1 MPPYYSM
8 FAAHRIMGCDTDRVA
23 KEAHHPALDEVA
35 LTTVLAALADPI
47 RLGLVRLL
55 SDGVERQWGELDAP
69 VAKSTLSHHLKVLRS
84 SGVTRTREEGTRCYV
99 RLRGDELE
107 ERFPGLLTSVLATT
121 GHGATD
127 VGIKQTR
134 RTS

>member
-1 MPPYYSM
+1 MTK
-8 FAAHRIMGCDTDRVA
+8 D
-23 KEAHHPALDEVA
+23 AHHPDLNDVA
-35 LTTVLAALADPI
+35 LTTVLAAFSDPL

-99 RLRGDELE
+99 HLRAEELE
-107 ERFPGLLTSVLATT
+107 QRFPGLLQSLLSIH
-121 GHGATD
+121 GHGATT
-127 VGIKQTR
+127 VGLKQP
-134 RTS
+134 RTSA